1 MILVFQFLNQ
11 NKSDKLVGKKIV
23 IDKKVT
29 KRIWQP
35 QAVVSVML
43 LWALYPGN
51 PYGYYTLLRLVCC
64 GIFAYLAVQAIILK
78 MQGWTWVLG
87 ITAVVYNPI
96 IPIHLTRGIWS
107 VVNIVT
113 IGIAVV
119 SIFAIPLRRNK

>member
-1 MILVFQFLNQ
+1 LNQ

>member
-1 MILVFQFLNQ
+1 MEEAVE
-11 NKSDKLVGKKIV
+11 KG
-23 IDKKVT
+23 T
-29 KRIWQP
+29 KRIWLP
-35 QAVVSVML
+35 QVVVSVML

-64 GIFAYLAVQAIILK
+64 GIFAYLAVQAVLLNI
-78 MQGWTWVLG
+78 QGWSWVLG